1 MLRQERHDYILKKLN
16 KLGKIE
22 TTILAKELKVTEDTI
37 RKDLQALEKEELIE
51 RVYGG
56 AFKRENILSNFQ
68 EREEQFS
75 DEKEYMSNQ
84 IAGLLLQHKMIF
96 IDSSTTNQAIAERLV
111 SQYAGTI
118 FTNSPTIALELA
130 KGENIDVHLLG
141 GKLNKERLSICDSQ
155 ALKEIETMNIECTLL
170 GTAAV
175 SLEHGIT
182 NTDIEETIF
191 KRELIVRSKKVVTA
205 VVKNK
210 LETDGPYF
218 VGSLDD
224 IDLLITNEQKF
235 DILEKYK
242 KIGIEVLSV

>member
-1 MLRQERHDYILKKLN
+1 MLRQERHNYILKKLN
-16 KLGKIE
+16 RLGKIE

-56 AFKRENILSNFQ
+56 AFKKENILSNFQ
-68 EREEQFS
+68 ERVEQFS
-75 DEKEYMSNQ
+75 DEKEYMSTQ
-84 IAGLLLQHKMIF
+84 IVSLLSQHNMIF
-96 IDSSTTNQAIAERLV
+96 IDSSTTNLAIAERLV
-111 SQYAGTI
+111 SQYTGTI

-130 KGENIDVHLLG
+130 TSKDIDVHLLG

-170 GTAAV
+170 GTAAI

-191 KRELIVRSKKVVTA
+191 KRELVARSKKIATA

-218 VGSLDD
+218 VCSLKN
-224 IDLLITNEQKF
+224 IDLLVTNEKNA

-242 KIGIEVLSV
+242 KIGIEVLSI